1 MHDNFEEIFLLL
13 NEEEKHMGEFE
24 SLLNRRLLRILMR
37 IYGLSA
43 EFAYASFKGKL
54 SILKKLFLSMFGI
67 SQNIHINSNR
77 SFLGEATKL
86 IAQEKQC
93 TYDIRTKLQSISA
106 NNDSTAR
113 NRTDIFP
120 VIAYAKNKGKKII
133 CIMAPMFTESRLRDG
148 YYRRIKAIDD
158 ILGKNSLKIY
168 MSPDCTQEEQRYAP
182 IVKVVDEEHIQL
194 HYLPWIKSNREYANE
209 VADHADI
216 VYHHGVGYMDEDII
230 RKKHLLKIVD
240 LHGALPEE
248 FAMSKNYP
256 MAQKETLH
264 EELAMRY
271 ADFLVSVTDSMV
283 SHMKKKYS
291 GQYSQKY
298 IILPILDKETLAS
311 KTKCIE
317 QDKNADVPVIVYA
330 GGMQKWQMVEEMQAC
345 MVKQPDYDYRIFTV
359 LPNEFWRLWGDRSF
373 LKHMR
378 VESATP
384 EQLRLEYEECQY
396 GFVLREDCIVNNVAC
411 PTKLIEYVLKGIVP
425 IMNTANLGDFV
436 ADGLQYV
443 SVENFCRGILPDER
457 TRVQIAENNQKVID
471 RIIEKYKTGV
481 EELRSIVQGDFE

>member
-1 MHDNFEEIFLLL
+1 MNDNFDEIFFLLDD
-13 NEEEKHMGEFE
+13 EERHMGEFE
-24 SLLNRRLLRILMR
+24 SLLNRRILKILMR
-37 IYGLSA
+37 IYGFSA
-43 EFAYASFKGKL
+43 EFAYASFKGKIL
-54 SILKKLFLSMFGI
+54 ILKKTFLRMFGI
-67 SQNIHINSNR
+67 SQDIHVNSSR

-86 IAQEKQC
+86 ITQEKQC
-93 TYDIRTKLQSISA
+93 IYDIRAKLQSISI
-106 NNDSTAR
+106 NNSSADHD
-113 NRTDIFP
+113 RTDIFP
-120 VIAYAKNKGKKII
+120 VIAFAKSNGKKII
-133 CIMAPMFTESRLRDG
+133 CIMAPMFNENRLRDG

-168 MSPDCTQEEQRYAP
+168 MSPDCTPEEQQYAP
-182 IVKVVDEEHIQL
+182 IVNIVDDEHIQL
-194 HYLPWIKSNREYANE
+194 HYLPWIKNNREYVNE

-248 FAMSKNYP
+248 FAMSGNYF
-256 MAQKETLH
+256 MAQKETIH

-271 ADFLVSVTDSMV
+271 ADCLVGVTDSMV
-283 SHMKKKYS
+283 SHMEKKYD

-317 QDKNADVPVIVYA
+317 RGKSMGTPVIVYA
-330 GGMQKWQMVEEMQAC
+330 GGMQKWQMIEEMQAC
-345 MVKQPDYDYRIFTV
+345 MLKQPDYDYRIFTV
-359 LPNEFWRLWGDRSF
+359 LPNEFWHIWGDRPF
-373 LKHMR
+373 LSHMR
-378 VESATP
+378 VESVTP

-411 PTKLIEYVLKGIVP
+411 PTKLVEYILKGIVP
-425 IMNTANLGDFV
+425 IMNTVNLGDFV
-436 ADGLQYV
+436 ADGMQYV
-443 SVENFCRGILPDER
+443 SVEDFCKGILPDER
-457 TRVQIAENNQKVID
+457 TRVRIAKNNQKVID

-481 EELRSIVQGDFE
+481 KELSRMVQGDL